1 MWLNNGKHFWPK
13 ESTFSGN
20 RTRQS
25 YFGKQLK
32 QQRDK
37 LKQYQKRVM
46 LQLEKERLLA
56 KQLLKDGRKEKAL
69 LLLKKKIY
77 QYRLLDKTESQISNL
92 ECMVQ
97 DIEFMQIE
105 MKVIEGLKVGNNC
118 LKSMHEIMSIEDVE
132 RIMDETQES
141 IDYQRQIDEMLA
153 GALTE
158 EDEDAVLAEL
168 EAITQGE
175 AVTLPEVPTEP
186 LPEVSEAAQAEP
198 ERKEARNKP
207 DGEMLAV

>member
-1 MWLNNGKHFWPK
+1 M
-13 ESTFSGN
+13 GN
-20 RTRQS
+20 I
-25 YFGKQLK
+25 FGRKSRPSRVTEQDKAILQLK